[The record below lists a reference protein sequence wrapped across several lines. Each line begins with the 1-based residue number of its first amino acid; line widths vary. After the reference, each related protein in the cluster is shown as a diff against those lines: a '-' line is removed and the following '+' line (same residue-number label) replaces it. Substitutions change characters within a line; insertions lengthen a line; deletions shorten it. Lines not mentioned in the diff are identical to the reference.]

1 MALNEADIAQ
11 ARKQLDRAIESLA
24 AAGVA
29 GTGLDDLRE
38 AARLLEGLRLA
49 AVAEPPAPALAPA
62 LRDLQARAAR
72 LGQLFDSAAA
82 FYRGW
87 FQVSPPAAEGYTPEG
102 IWSAGVRSGPGGALS
117 LEA

>member
-1 MALNEADIAQ
+1 MALNESDIARV
-11 ARKQLDRAIESLA
+11 RKPLDRAIEGLA

-29 GTGLDDLRE
+29 DTGLDDLRE
-38 AARLLEGLRLA
+38 AARLLEALHLA
-49 AVAEPPAPALAPA
+49 AVEEPPPPALAPA

-72 LGQLFDSAAA
+72 LRQLFDSAAA

-87 FQVSPPAAEGYTPEG
+87 LQVSPLPSEGYTPEG
-102 IWSAGVRSGPGGALS
+102 IWAAGARPGPGGALS

>member
-1 MALNEADIAQ
+1 MAPNESDIARV
-11 ARKQLDRAIESLA
+11 RKQLDRAIEGLA

-29 GTGLDDLRE
+29 EIGLDDLRE
-38 AARLLEGLRLA
+38 AARLLEALRLA
-49 AVAEPPAPALAPA
+49 AVEEPPPLVLAPA

-72 LGQLFDSAAA
+72 LRQLFDSAAA

-87 FQVSPPAAEGYTPEG
+87 FQVSAAAAEGYTPAG
-102 IWSAGVRSGPGGALS
+102 IWAAGAPSGPGGALS